1 MPCKPLYRSTHTL
14 YSHNFALEGAIFALE
29 APYLLFALLLM
40 SIRESIDWVW
50 PMYCSIK
57 SEIFGHAYMGMGIL
71 RFINASDFSN
81 LPRLRLVR
89 WFTRIALCFI

>member
-1 MPCKPLYRSTHTL
+1 MRSFGSVPRSRDAIRGVSADL
-14 YSHNFALEGAIFALE
+14 PAEGRINYAICC
-29 APYLLFALLLM
+29 PN